1 MTSTLAVT
9 SFAAPASIGRAR
21 PSAARR
27 SPGGG
32 TAVVKF
38 ARVNNRGLARTAP
51 VARAATVADIKDGEV
66 KGGRI
71 WSLRAEMACAAE
83 EALERAQARF
93 GNGNAPAD
101 RGSTTAPRA
110 ASSAS
115 DAGDKTEAD
124 VVIVGGGLAG
134 LCAAKKLAES
144 GVDFLLLEASDA
156 VGGRLRTDVVE
167 GFLLDRGF
175 AIFLTG
181 YPEAQAQLDYQSLD
195 LRPFYA
201 GADVR
206 FERGFHRVA
215 DPLRHPVDAVASL
228 SPSHPIGS
236 VVDKILVGVVRV
248 QSLLGDCYDILRAPE
263 TTIRQRLDAAGFSE
277 EMTHR
282 FFRPFMS
289 GIFFNPELRT
299 SSRLFNFVMRMLAT
313 GQNCLPA
320 RGIEAVAAQLLAGLP
335 SGSVRVGAKVT
346 GTVRVGDD
354 GIAVEGDGGP
364 STVTARSAVIVATEG
379 PAAAAML
386 PQLRTSPSAPGAPV
400 GTTCLY
406 FAIDGP
412 PPLSAPI
419 LYLNGDGGG
428 MINNCCF
435 PSTVASTYAPA
446 GKSLASVS
454 IVGVPSGIGDDELVE
469 AVRSELEA
477 WFGDGCEGRN
487 WESPP
492 VKEWRHLKTYAI
504 PYAQPNQET
513 PSELE
518 RTTRLGGGA
527 YVCGDHRS
535 PATFDGAMM
544 SGRIAAEA
552 VVADMGR

>member
-1 MTSTLAVT
+1 
-9 SFAAPASIGRAR
+9 
-21 PSAARR
+21 
-27 SPGGG
+27 
-32 TAVVKF
+32 
-38 ARVNNRGLARTAP
+38 
-51 VARAATVADIKDGEV
+51 
-66 KGGRI
+66 
-71 WSLRAEMACAAE
+71 
-83 EALERAQARF
+83 
-93 GNGNAPAD
+93 
-101 RGSTTAPRA
+101 
-110 ASSAS
+110 
-115 DAGDKTEAD
+115 
-124 VVIVGGGLAG
+124 
-134 LCAAKKLAES
+134 
-144 GVDFLLLEASDA
+144 
-156 VGGRLRTDVVE
+156 
-167 GFLLDRGF
+167 
-175 AIFLTG
+175 
-181 YPEAQAQLDYQSLD
+181 
-195 LRPFYA
+195 
-201 GADVR
+201 
-206 FERGFHRVA
+206 
-215 DPLRHPVDAVASL
+215 
-228 SPSHPIGS
+228 
-236 VVDKILVGVVRV
+236 
-248 QSLLGDCYDILRAPE
+248 
-263 TTIRQRLDAAGFSE
+263 
-277 EMTHR
+277 
-282 FFRPFMS
+282 
-289 GIFFNPELRT
+289 
-299 SSRLFNFVMRMLAT
+299 
-313 GQNCLPA
+313 
-320 RGIEAVAAQLLAGLP
+320 
-335 SGSVRVGAKVT
+335 
-346 GTVRVGDD
+346 
-354 GIAVEGDGGP
+354 
-364 STVTARSAVIVATEG
+364 
-379 PAAAAML
+379 ML

-487 WESPP
+487 REGPP

>member
-1 MTSTLAVT
+1 MRPPLTS
-9 SFAAPASIGRAR
+9 
-21 PSAARR
+21 PSLM
-27 SPGGG
+27 S
-32 TAVVKF
+32 
-38 ARVNNRGLARTAP
+38 
-51 VARAATVADIKDGEV
+51 ATVADIKDGEV

-71 WSLRAEMACAAE
+71 WALRAEMACAAE
-83 EALERAQARF
+83 EALERARARF
-93 GNGNAPAD
+93 GNAPAD
-101 RGSTTAPRA
+101 RGATTAPRA
-110 ASSAS
+110 ASFES

-124 VVIVGGGLAG
+124 VVIIGGGLAG

-206 FERGFHRVA
+206 FEDGFHRVA
-215 DPLRHPVDAVASL
+215 DPLRHPVDALASL
-228 SPSHPIGS
+228 NPAHPIGS

-263 TTIRQRLDAAGFSE
+263 TTIRQRLDAAGFSQ

-320 RGIEAVAAQLLAGLP
+320 RGIEAVAAQLLATLP
-335 SGSVRVGAKVT
+335 SGSVRVNAKVT

-364 STVTARSAVIVATEG
+364 SKVTARSAVIVATEG

-386 PQLRTSPSAPGAPV
+386 PSLNATSPSAPGAPV

-412 PPLSAPI
+412 PPLSTPI

-454 IVGVPSGIGDDELVE
+454 IVGVPSGIGDETLVE
-469 AVRSELEA
+469 TVRSELEA
-477 WFGDGCEGRN
+477 WFGAGKCEGRN
-487 WESPP
+487 GESPP
-492 VKEWRHLKTYAI
+492 VKEWRHLKTYSI
-504 PYAQPNQET
+504 PYEQPNQET

-518 RTTRLGGGA
+518 RTTRLGDGA